1 MSFSSWARSRLDL
14 WRRHPFLTIRFILYV
29 WYVWY
34 VFNGLYKRLAFLE
47 RTSLPPKCLPYPS
60 KRHSDT
66 ELVYEYN
73 GKHVSGVDHHGDV
86 RDRGHGTYHPD
97 EEPSYRG
104 VGSLHFDGTK
114 WLCACTRPNS
124 WSGETCEFD
133 IQADKQQRRATRDR
147 ELREAQQKVKAKYP
161 DL

>member
-47 RTSLPPKCLPYPS
+47 RTSLPPKCLPDPS
-60 KRHSDT
+60 TRRGHRYD
-66 ELVYEYN
+66 
-73 GKHVSGVDHHGDV
+73 
-86 RDRGHGTYHPD
+86 GHGTYHPH
-97 EEPSYRG
+97 EQPSYRG

-114 WLCACTRPNS
+114 WLCACTRPDL

-133 IQADKQQRRATRDR
+133 VQADKQQRRATRDR